1 MLKTVPAPQTHH
13 SWLYRRL
20 VLPILALL
28 RMGATPQRLAWSIAV
43 GIAVGLNPVVGST
56 TVLCL
61 ALSFALRL
69 NIVAT
74 QIANHAM
81 FPLELALVFPFLRL
95 GTLVFRTS
103 AMPLS
108 ASLFFE
114 HARTAPV
121 ALLRQIW
128 VWEWHAFLLWLL
140 IAIGIVPL
148 IAIALTP
155 VLERLRRRV
164 KRHEYPI
171 VP

>member
-128 VWEWHAFLLWLL
+128 AWEWHAFLLWLL

-155 VLERLRRRV
+155 VLERLGRRV